1 MFNHINAISRL
12 NKFFSK
18 KRAQKKYF
26 IIILYTYYY
35 YSINT
40 TLFTKSINPLN
51 ASPTKWSNTLK
62 EFVGIVIMSDSFIM
76 LALKRLTLYLSMS

>member
-12 NKFFSK
+12 NKFFFSK

-35 YSINT
+35 SINT
-40 TLFTKSINPLN
+40 TLFTKSINPLS